1 LIIRSDHVVF
11 SSVSD
16 STFDGDYG
24 SDLENSLEKEVKS
37 LTEQKEKLRSALH
50 KWSNAKFLLVYAYNQ
65 IQTAEQKWSEIMGL
79 KAK

>member
-1 LIIRSDHVVF
+1 
-11 SSVSD
+11 
-16 STFDGDYG
+16 
-24 SDLENSLEKEVKS
+24 LEKEVKS